1 MKFIDPRIDFAF
13 KKIFGGE
20 DTKDILIN
28 FIESLLGLKDDK
40 KIKEIDILDPFVA
53 PQIKGLKLSVL
64 DVKCKDHRGI
74 SYIVEMQVRKA
85 KAFVKR
91 IQYNAAKTYANQIA
105 KGEDYPK
112 LNQVIAVTITN
123 FTLFDGLDQYVSR
136 HATIETETGKEYLSG
151 IVYYVI
157 ELSKFEKEVQFL
169 DNVLDKWIW
178 FIKYAS
184 EIEEIP
190 ENLKEEVFVHAFEK
204 AAIANMSPNEL
215 EYYDKASMAIADQ
228 QGALELAREEA
239 KEEGKVEGIKEG
251 TEKGREEG
259 IREGREKGK
268 EEGIKEGKEKGR
280 EEGRRKGLEV
290 FVQYLLS
297 ENKSYED
304 VMKMT
309 GLELEEIERIAALLK

>member
-28 FIESLLGLKDDK
+28 FIESLLGLESEKR
-40 KIKEIDILDPFVA
+40 IKEILILDPFVA
-53 PQIKGLKLSVL
+53 PKIKGMKLSVL

-123 FTLFDGLDQYVSR
+123 FTLFEGLDRYVSR
-136 HATIETETGKEYLSG
+136 HATIERETGVEYLSG
-151 IVYYVI
+151 IIYYVI
-157 ELSKFEKEVQFL
+157 ELSKFEKKVESL
-169 DNVLDKWIW
+169 DNFLDKWIW

-184 EIEEIP
+184 ELEDIP
-190 ENLKEEVFVHAFEK
+190 ENLKEDVFIHAFKK
-204 AAIANMSPNEL
+204 AAIANMSPEEL

-239 KEEGKVEGIKEG
+239 KEEGKKEGI
-251 TEKGREEG
+251 
-259 IREGREKGK
+259 
-268 EEGIKEGKEKGR
+268 
-280 EEGRRKGLEV
+280 EEGRKEGIEEGRKEGIEEGRKKGLES
-290 FVQYLLS
+290 FAKYLLS

-304 VMKMT
+304 ILKIT
-309 GLELEEIERIAALLK
+309 GFDIQEIKGGK

>member
-13 KKIFGGE
+13 KKIFGSE

-28 FIESLLGLKDDK
+28 FIESLLGLENDK
-40 KIKEIDILDPFVA
+40 KIKEISILDTFVA
-53 PQIKGLKLSVL
+53 PKIKGLKLSIL

-112 LNQVIAVTITN
+112 LNQVIVTITN
-123 FTLFDGLDQYVSR
+123 FTLFEGLEQYVSR
-136 HATIETETGKEYLSG
+136 HATTESETGGEYLSG
-151 IVYYVI
+151 IIYYFI
-157 ELSKFEKEVQFL
+157 ELSKFEKKVESL
-169 DNVLDKWIW
+169 DNFLDKWIW

-184 EIEEIP
+184 ELENIP
-190 ENLKEEVFVHAFEK
+190 DNFKEKVFVHAFEK
-204 AAIANMSPNEL
+204 AAMVNMSSEEL

-239 KEEGKVEGIKEG
+239 KEEGMK
-251 TEKGREEG
+251 
-259 IREGREKGK
+259 
-268 EEGIKEGKEKGR
+268 EGIKEGK
-280 EEGRRKGLEV
+280 RKGLEI
-290 FVQYLLS
+290 FTKYLLS

-304 VMKMT
+304 IKKIT
-309 GLELEEIERIAALLK
+309 GLDLEDIK